1 MRKILLM
8 LLLFPAFSLFA
19 QNFTVT
25 PEGLRDATDLEKS
38 YIVLDFEGVSVMD
51 LYEKSLGFI
60 NEHMKNPKESI
71 KAQAED
77 EYLRFSTFR
86 PNVFKYNN
94 SGAKFPV
101 DFWYDTELRFKDGK
115 IRYEI
120 TDLRMETEKYP
131 VPFSGSKWSTYP
143 VYERNGKLFKESAK
157 KEIEDYFN
165 VMIKIFQDYIN
176 GDLKD
181 EDW

>member
-1 MRKILLM
+1 MKKVLFLF
-8 LLLFPAFSLFA
+8 LLLPSFLYA
-19 QNFTVT
+19 QQFEVT
-25 PEGLRDATDLEKS
+25 PNGLRDANDLEKS
-38 YIVLDFEGVSVMD
+38 YVVLEFKGKTAME
-51 LYEKSLGFI
+51 LYEKSLGFV
-60 NEHMKNPKESI
+60 NENLKNPKESI
-71 KAQAED
+71 KVQTED
-77 EYLRFSTFR
+77 EYLRFSTFN

-101 DFWYDTELRFKDGK
+101 AFRYDTDLRFKDGR

-120 TDLRMETEKYP
+120 TDLTMETEKYP
-131 VPFSGSKWSTYP
+131 VPFSGSKWNTYP

-176 GDLKD
+176 GDIEVD
-181 EDW
+181 DW